1 VQAGQ
6 WGSVKSADTA
16 TGASQSHRWVQA
28 GLVIVTAAELLG
40 ALSSVQSIFTDY
52 HHETDLLR
60 FAQGLTS
67 IKLAL
72 SPLLAGAALVFA
84 ALGNIRYAI
93 FALAALTLTG
103 WALDSLPSIV
113 IHGFKPSFDFGGM
126 EEFFFYLVAPIVTI
140 AAVLLAIKNQRIS
153 LASLLVG
160 LPPLFK
166 WVGVVLFITAVLI
179 YGF

>member
-1 VQAGQ
+1 LRYRRCLQAQ
-6 WGSVKSADTA
+6 HS
-16 TGASQSHRWVQA
+16 
-28 GLVIVTAAELLG
+28 
-40 ALSSVQSIFTDY
+40 
-52 HHETDLLR
+52 
-60 FAQGLTS
+60 
-67 IKLAL
+67 
-72 SPLLAGAALVFA
+72 FA

-126 EEFFFYLVAPIVTI
+126 EAFFFYLVVPIMTI
-140 AAVLLAIKNQRIS
+140 ASVLLFLQYQFIL

-166 WVGVVLFITAVLI
+166 WAGVVLFAPLFD
-179 YGF
+179 YGFSYPDHVGI

>member
-1 VQAGQ
+1 M
-6 WGSVKSADTA
+6 SADTA

-28 GLVIVTAAELLG
+28 GLVIVTAAELLD

-93 FALAALTLTG
+93 FALAAL
-103 WALDSLPSIV
+103 
-113 IHGFKPSFDFGGM
+113 M

>member
-1 VQAGQ
+1 MQAGQ
-6 WGSVKSADTA
+6 WGSVMSADTA
-16 TGASQSHRWVQA
+16 TGASPSHRWVQA
-28 GLVIVTAAELLG
+28 GLVIVTAAELLD
-40 ALSSVQSIFTDY
+40 ALFSGQSDY
-52 HHETDLLR
+52 HLETDLLR
-60 FAQGLTS
+60 FAQRLTT

-140 AAVLLAIKNQRIS
+140 AAVLLALKNQRIL

-166 WVGVVLFITAVLI
+166 WAGVVLFITAVLI

>member
-1 VQAGQ
+1 M
-6 WGSVKSADTA
+6 SADTA
-16 TGASQSHRWVQA
+16 TGASPSHRWVQA
-28 GLVIVTAAELLG
+28 GLVIVTAAELLD
-40 ALSSVQSIFTDY
+40 ALSSVQSDY
-52 HHETDLLR
+52 HLETDLLR
-60 FAQGLTS
+60 FAQRLTS

-113 IHGFKPSFDFGGM
+113 IHGFKPSFDFSGM

-140 AAVLLAIKNQRIS
+140 AAVLLALKNQRIS

-166 WVGVVLFITAVLI
+166 WAGVVLFITAVLI
-179 YGF
+179 YSF